1 MCDVAD
7 SLPPGRFIDGTHV
20 YPVRVFWEDTDGAG
34 IVYYANYLR
43 FAERARTE
51 LLRLLGVSQST
62 LWRDAGMAFAVR
74 SCAIDYLS
82 PARLDD
88 ALEIHTSLTA
98 VRGASVEARQ
108 DVERAGQALA
118 RMCVRLACLDSHGR
132 ARRLPASVRADL
144 TSLLK
149 QIRRA

>member
-1 MCDVAD
+1 MSDATTAL
-7 SLPPGRFIDGTHV
+7 SPGRLEDGTHV

-51 LLRLLGVSQST
+51 LLRLLGVSQSD

-82 PARLDD
+82 PAHLDD
-88 ALEIHTSLTA
+88 ALEIHTHLTA
-98 VRGASVEARQ
+98 VRGASVEACQ
-108 DVERAGQALA
+108 DVKRAGQSLA
-118 RMCVRLACLDSHGR
+118 RMRVRLACLDGNGC
-132 ARRLPASVRADL
+132 ARRLPAPVRADL
-144 TSLLK
+144 ASLLK
-149 QIRRA
+149 QGKRA